1 MRLEW
6 GYCASSLVATGAAA
20 AISAAP
26 IAAAD
31 PVWPYAGAES
41 AADTIRDLEDQGYT
55 VAINWVNGYSTHPL
69 SECSVSAINNPDR
82 SPEPSQRSPRPST
95 STSPARRI
103 MTGTRAGASESVLA
117 CRGVGGAPDCRI
129 REPQS
134 RSAYSHGT
142 IAGLGR
148 CEGDV
153 MLSADPLGPN
163 RANPT
168 C

>member
-6 GYCASSLVATGAAA
+6 GYCASFLVATGAAA

-41 AADTIRDLEDQGYT
+41 AADTIRDLEGQGYT

-82 SPEPSQRSPRPST
+82 SPDAEPKKSTTVYVDVACPSDHDWD
-95 STSPARRI
+95 SSWGFGI
-103 MTGTRAGASESVLA
+103 GF
-117 CRGVGGAPDCRI
+117 
-129 REPQS
+129 
-134 RSAYSHGT
+134 
-142 IAGLGR
+142 GL
-148 CEGDV
+148 
-153 MLSADPLGPN
+153 
-163 RANPT
+163 
-168 C
+168 